1 MQTYIFLVRFTD
13 QGVRNIKDTIGRAD
27 AFKTMAEK
35 SGATI
40 KTLCWTIGRYDA
52 LRCSRRLTTR
62 ARRRFPSACP
72 RSAVSGTRPCAPSR
86 SRRWARSS
94 PRWSKATSACP

>member
-40 KTLCWTIGRYDA
+40 KTLCWTIGRYDVIA
-52 LRCSRRLTTR
+52 VFEAPDDDSAASLSFSVSSLVRNEILRVFSFEEMGKIL
-62 ARRRFPSACP
+62 AKM
-72 RSAVSGTRPCAPSR
+72 V
-86 SRRWARSS
+86 
-94 PRWSKATSACP
+94 